1 MKANALRI
9 KKEKEEAKI
18 IKKNKILEYKNK
30 FESILNQ
37 VEKDLLNDGFVKRYN
52 QILFTENSSKIS
64 KAVSGDDLVK
74 SDIDGKLFF
83 DDFPLEE
90 ILDKYQILAEDFID
104 ARKVN
109 NTTRIL
115 NINIEIESL
124 LEPWDSMKDD
134 CNSSEIINAM
144 EKRISIANYMN
155 RGK

>member
-1 MKANALRI
+1 MFF
-9 KKEKEEAKI
+9 
-18 IKKNKILEYKNK
+18 NKGMSYIYIL
-30 FESILNQ
+30 
-37 VEKDLLNDGFVKRYN
+37 
-52 QILFTENSSKIS
+52 
-64 KAVSGDDLVK
+64 
-74 SDIDGKLFF
+74 LFF
-83 DDFPLEE
+83 LFSCNKDNDTTGNTLSSTNQTNNDCNLEE

>member
-1 MKANALRI
+1 MFF
-9 KKEKEEAKI
+9 
-18 IKKNKILEYKNK
+18 NKWMSYIYIL
-30 FESILNQ
+30 
-37 VEKDLLNDGFVKRYN
+37 
-52 QILFTENSSKIS
+52 
-64 KAVSGDDLVK
+64 
-74 SDIDGKLFF
+74 LFF
-83 DDFPLEE
+83 LFSFNKDNDTNGNTLSSTNQTNNDCNLEE

-144 EKRISIANYMN
+144 EKIAAI
-155 RGK
+155 K